1 MTTNK
6 IPVAN
11 ITRGATPVITIDDE
25 ALQFVN
31 PNEVLIKDP
40 SNLNKFLTKSPFG
53 SGFGLGEEWPRV
65 GNTNGDAPS
74 LSDILNVTIVKY
86 YDSITKLP
94 KARAILKIRNSSE
107 NATEVAGVDAR
118 IHDPSNIE

>member
-6 IPVAN
+6 VPAAN
-11 ITRGATPVITIDDE
+11 ITRGSTPVITIDDE

-40 SNLNKFLTKSPFG
+40 SDLSKFLSKSPFG
-53 SGFGLGEEWPRV
+53 AGLGSSDGWNPV
-65 GNTNGDAPS
+65 GGANGDAPS
-74 LSDILNVTIVKY
+74 LSDILSVTIVKY

-118 IHDPSNIE
+118 IHDPSNLV